1 MKLTFLGAANTVTGS
16 KTLVETDS
24 TRILIDCGLYQG
36 VKSRRNRNWQ
46 ALDIDPESL
55 DAVLLTH
62 AHIDHSG
69 MLPVLCRDGFDGPIF
84 ASASTLDLCR
94 ILLPDAAHIQEED
107 ASYANRKGFS
117 KHHPALPLYTREDAD
132 QALDQIVPVPFDEKR
147 KVGDVTF
154 RMQRA
159 GHILGAASIQ
169 VEGEGRSV
177 LFSGDLGRRD
187 DLLTLPPSTP
197 KAPDFIVVESTYGD
211 RLHDVTSPI
220 EVLARILR
228 ETLDR
233 SGILLIPSFAVG
245 RTQTLLYCLHEI
257 FRSGLAP
264 SVPVYVNSP
273 MATRV
278 TDLFR
283 ISSKEHRLSA
293 DESAEVCEIARFVQ
307 SVEESRKLAER
318 REPMVIISASGMA
331 TGGRVLHHLKSLAPE
346 PEHTILLPGFQSP
359 GTRGDALARGASEV
373 KIHGEH
379 VPIRARVRQ
388 LDVFS
393 AHADQQGLLDWI
405 AAAARPPQGVFVTHG
420 EPVPADTIR
429 HLVEDRLGI
438 PAIVPDL
445 LDGIDLTAFEHVHP
459 APALA
464 TRSRSRRRTRAEER
478 PEPESAEGVA

>member
-211 RLHDVTSPI
+211 RLHDATSPI

-264 SVPVYVNSP
+264 RVPVYVNSP

-318 REPMVIISASGMA
+318 REPMVIISASGMCES
-331 TGGRVLHHLKSLAPE
+331 GRVLHHLRHSVSNIEDTIVMIGFQA
-346 PEHTILLPGFQSP
+346 EHTLGRRLVERRPTVRFLEQDYPLS
-359 GTRGDALARGASEV
+359 ANVEV
-373 KIHGEH
+373 LNG
-379 VPIRARVRQ
+379 
-388 LDVFS
+388 LS
-393 AHADQQGLLDWI
+393 AHADALDFRWWFESMHATSHI
-405 AAAARPPQGVFVTHG
+405 GQAFIVHGECAAAEAQAQTLDEFCD
-420 EPVPADTIR
+420 EAPVI
-429 HLVEDRLGI
+429 
-438 PAIVPDL
+438 
-445 LDGIDLTAFEHVHP
+445 
-459 APALA
+459 
-464 TRSRSRRRTRAEER
+464 
-478 PEPESAEGVA
+478 PEPGVTYEV